1 MLVDDHSLAMLT
13 TGDVARMLS
22 VHISTIRSWSNQGIV
37 RAYRVGKR
45 GDRRF
50 TKEDV
55 INFLGEPR
63 AVNAR
68 HLQD

>member
-13 TGDVARMLS
+13 TGEVARMIN
-22 VHISTIRSWSNQGIV
+22 VHIGTIRRWSNQGII
-37 RAYRVGKR
+37 RAYRIGKR
-45 GDRRF
+45 GDRRC

-55 INFLGEPR
+55 INLLGEPR
-63 AVNAR
+63 AVNAG